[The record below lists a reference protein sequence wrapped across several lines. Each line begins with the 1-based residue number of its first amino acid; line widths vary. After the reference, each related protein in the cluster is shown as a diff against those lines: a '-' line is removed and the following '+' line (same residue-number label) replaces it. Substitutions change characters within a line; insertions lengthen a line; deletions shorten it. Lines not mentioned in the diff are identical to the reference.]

1 MILRI
6 VGLPVAPGRQ
16 DELQVAFDDAYGPIR
31 SLPDCLYLALL
42 RSDTADREYLTVSLW
57 TSREAL
63 ADYRRSEL
71 FAAVWPRIRVTLAG
85 KAWAR
90 SYEFRKGEG
99 PWAGPGG

>member
-6 VGLPVAPGRQ
+6 VGLPVAPGREE
-16 DELQVAFDDAYGPIR
+16 ELQAAFDDAYESIR

-57 TSREAL
+57 TSRGAL
-63 ADYRRSEL
+63 AEYRRSEL
-71 FAAVWPRIRVTLAG
+71 FATVWPRIRATLAG

-90 SYEFRKGEG
+90 SYDFRKGDE
-99 PWAGPGG
+99 PWAGPGC